1 MDKAS
6 FSEAEAFLAVADFGG
21 FGAAGRELGVTQST
35 ISRRI
40 AALEA
45 RIGRTLV
52 QRTTRRVSL
61 TEAGQIY
68 ADALRDVLL
77 HLRNAEALVQNQA
90 AEPEGLLRVT
100 MPTAFGRICVLPCIA
115 RLAERYPRLR
125 FDVDLSDR
133 YVDLLDDS
141 YDVAVRLDGS
151 PQTGVVTSPVHTFG
165 LLLCASPEYARRHG
179 LPRSPTELG
188 AHRYLAMR
196 TYAPRLKWSARWH
209 GKKVDVDLAPL
220 ITANDSTT
228 LRNLVIAG
236 AGIAVL
242 PTYLVAEDLAA
253 GTVVDALPG
262 LDLPRRSMYVA
273 YPHPRGDLSKVRA
286 FVDELTRIG
295 TDGPMDHGDSS

>member
-1 MDKAS
+1 MNKAN

-45 RIGRTLV
+45 RMGRMLV

-61 TEAGQIY
+61 TEAGQTY
-68 ADALRDVLL
+68 ANELRDVLL
-77 HLRNAEALVQNQA
+77 HLQDAEARVQNQA

-133 YVDLLDDS
+133 YADLLDGS
-141 YDVAVRLDGS
+141 YDVAVRLDAS
-151 PQTGVVTSPVHTFG
+151 HQTGVVTSVVQSFG
-165 LLLCASPEYARRHG
+165 LLLCASPGYERQHG
-179 LPRSPTELG
+179 LPASPTDLST
-188 AHRYLAMR
+188 HTYLALR
-196 TYAPRLKWSARWH
+196 TYAPRLKWNSHWR
-209 GKKVDVDLAPL
+209 GKKVEVDLTPR
-220 ITANDSTT
+220 IIVSDSTS

-236 AGIAVL
+236 AGLAVL

-253 GTVVDALPG
+253 GFLVDALPG
-262 LDLPRRSMYVA
+262 LGLPRRDMYVA
-273 YPHPRGDLSKVRA
+273 YPRHRGDLSKVKV
-286 FVDELTRIG
+286 FVDELSRIG
-295 TDGPMDHGDSS
+295 